1 MRREIAGAKIL
12 DTSGVEGHHRGSA
25 IVAVSFSAL

>member
-12 DTSGVEGHHRGSA
+12 DPSGVERNHWPTL
-25 IVAVSFSAL
+25 SFWFVLI